1 MNDLI
6 KRELSKVKVAKIPP
20 FDDNTTVIHIK
31 KGLNVNEFKI
41 GKGYEV
47 ILYNVLVNPPSG
59 FSFHTNWNKGIIP
72 KSRYLKCF
80 VVEKMS
86 SMIKVDSVLCDEN
99 FNDNGEMWS
108 GWLPIEYLDK
118 VGDL

>member
-6 KRELSKVKVAKIPP
+6 KRELLKVKVAKIPP
-20 FDDNTTVIHIK
+20 FDDNTIHIHIK
-31 KGLNVNEFKI
+31 KGLNVNEFRV
-41 GKGYEV
+41 GGGYA
-47 ILYNVLVNPPSG
+47 IALYNVLVNPPKN
-59 FSFHTNWNKGIIP
+59 FSFHINWNRGVVP
-72 KSRYLKCF
+72 KSRFLKCY

-86 SMIKVDSVLCDEN
+86 SMIKVDALLCDEN